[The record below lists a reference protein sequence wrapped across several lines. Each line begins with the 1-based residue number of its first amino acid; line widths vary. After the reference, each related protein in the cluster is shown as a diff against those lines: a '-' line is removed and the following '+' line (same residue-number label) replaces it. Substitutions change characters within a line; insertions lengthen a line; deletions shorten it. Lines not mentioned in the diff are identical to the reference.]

1 MTEVLVSRLVSKM
14 LSQSPS
20 NTDQTQKTR
29 DSSENLELIVVVS
42 NVSSPQ
48 RLIDFA
54 KLVYGLSNLRSSLV
68 FTRVSGMAAQSGVP
82 EVGKYLYRL
91 GKPLLLLPSPQD
103 AIDLLKP
110 DKVLVLAKT
119 EISRD
124 IEEVADSL
132 KGRVALLVNGGDTP
146 PPKTELGLGDH
157 VMVRELD
164 PSLPPQATLAIV
176 LYVIMK
182 KHAEKNI

>member
-1 MTEVLVSRLVSKM
+1 MRVLNQPPTDTE
-14 LSQSPS
+14 
-20 NTDQTQKTR
+20 QTQR
-29 DSSENLELIVVVS
+29 AGNDGDDLELIVVIS

-54 KLVYGLSNLRSSLV
+54 KLVYGLSNLKSSLV

-82 EVGKYLYRL
+82 EVSKYLYRL

-103 AIDLLKP
+103 VIDLLRP
-110 DKVLVLAKT
+110 DRILVLAKT
-119 EISRD
+119 EVSKDVGEI
-124 IEEVADSL
+124 ADDL
-132 KGRVALLVNGGDTP
+132 KGRVALLVNGSDAP
-146 PPKTELGLGDH
+146 PPKAELSLGDH

-164 PSLPPQATLAIV
+164 PTSPPQAVLAII

-182 KHAEKNI
+182 KRTEKNI

>member
-1 MTEVLVSRLVSKM
+1 MLNQDPINIGESQTLVPHK
-14 LSQSPS
+14 
-20 NTDQTQKTR
+20 N
-29 DSSENLELIVVVS
+29 NLELIVVVS

-82 EVGKYLYRL
+82 EVSKYLYRL
-91 GKPLLLLPSPQD
+91 GKPLLILPSPND
-103 AIDLLKP
+103 VIDLLKP
-110 DKVLVLAKT
+110 DKVLVIAKT

-124 IEEVADSL
+124 IEEVVNDL
-132 KGRVALLVNGGDTP
+132 KGRVVLLINGSDTP
-146 PPKTELGLGDH
+146 PPKTELSLGEH

-164 PSLPPQATLAIV
+164 PSSPPQAVLAVI
-176 LYVIMK
+176 LYVIT
-182 KHAEKNI
+182 KNRL

>member
-1 MTEVLVSRLVSKM
+1 M
-14 LSQSPS
+14 LGQSPV
-20 NTDQTQKTR
+20 NTEQTLRTR
-29 DSSENLELIVVVS
+29 DGDDSLELIVVVS

-68 FTRVSGMAAQSGVP
+68 FTRISGMAAQSGVP
-82 EVGKYLYRL
+82 EVSKYLYRL

-103 AIDLLKP
+103 VIDLLKP
-110 DKVLVLAKT
+110 DRILVLAKT
-119 EISRD
+119 DVSKD
-124 IEEVADSL
+124 IEEIADSL

-146 PPKTELGLGDH
+146 PPKTELSLGDH

-164 PSLPPQATLAIV
+164 PSTPPQALLAIT

>member
-1 MTEVLVSRLVSKM
+1 VNTE
-14 LSQSPS
+14 
-20 NTDQTQKTR
+20 QTLRTR
-29 DSSENLELIVVVS
+29 DGDDSLELIVVVS

-82 EVGKYLYRL
+82 EVSKYLYRL

-103 AIDLLKP
+103 VIDLLKP
-110 DKVLVLAKT
+110 DRILVLAKT
-119 EISRD
+119 DVSKD
-124 IEEVADSL
+124 IEEIADSL

-146 PPKTELGLGDH
+146 PPKTELSLGDH

-164 PSLPPQATLAIV
+164 PSTPPQALLAIT